1 MRGAR
6 RACTSSSSGSRP
18 RVSNSGGGCSS
29 WGRCRVR
36 QGCAESSCAR
46 PICTSDARLQCDAMR
61 CDAPCLS
68 CPVWSF
74 FGRLV
79 HPPPRVHLGLS
90 LSLSPPTR
98 VRHPSRNT
106 QSIAESTH
114 SDELYRVEDLAR
126 QQERPPLL
134 WRPRGWV
141 GPTTAGA
148 DRRRADTAW
157 MHGCTMHNSHQPRGG
172 DNLAVWRWVGVL
184 VVVVV
189 GVVVAGRAGLTLPP
203 PTCTQSAAWAQRAE
217 RAIHRSRYSQATQS
231 TSASIPSVRLML
243 LLQPGSGRRRRLDG
257 WMETRFLTLSCSL
270 CSPALCWLHPLS
282 FP

>member
-1 MRGAR
+1 MR
-6 RACTSSSSGSRP
+6 
-18 RVSNSGGGCSS
+18 
-29 WGRCRVR
+29 
-36 QGCAESSCAR
+36 
-46 PICTSDARLQCDAMR
+46 CDAMR
-61 CDAPCLS
+61 C
-68 CPVWSF
+68 
-74 FGRLV
+74 
-79 HPPPRVHLGLS
+79 S
-90 LSLSPPTR
+90 LSILSSFVLLWSTSPPTSTSTPR
-98 VRHPSRNT
+98 PVPFPLSPDASTASEQEHPEHSR
-106 QSIAESTH
+106 ELH

-184 VVVVV
+184 VVVVVV